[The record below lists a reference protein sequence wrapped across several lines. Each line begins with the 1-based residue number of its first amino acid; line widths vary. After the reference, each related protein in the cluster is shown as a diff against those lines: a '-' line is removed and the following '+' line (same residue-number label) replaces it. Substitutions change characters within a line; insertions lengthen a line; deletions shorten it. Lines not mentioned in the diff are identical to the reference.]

1 MKYILP
7 YLLFPMLAISAN
19 AQYKERQFSTK
30 AEYVYQGSSYL
41 SLGIGKIKRVE
52 PHFSDTLTYFK
63 NSHGPSFNVDFRLH
77 ENFNIA
83 PSLSYEYSKSF
94 FTVKL
99 KGGVITDF
107 KTQDYFISPQA
118 GLSVLGA
125 LYVLYGYNLSANNK
139 FNINGSMLTIGWNME
154 WEFEKAY

>member
-1 MKYILP
+1 MKDTLLW
-7 YLLFPMLAISAN
+7 LLFLIVTISAN
-19 AQYKERQFSTK
+19 AQYKERHFSTK
-30 AEYVYQGSSYL
+30 VEYAYQGSSYL
-41 SLGIGKIKRVE
+41 SLGIGKVKRVE

-83 PSLSYEYSKSF
+83 PGLSYEYSKNF

-99 KGGVITDF
+99 KGGVLTDF

-125 LYVLYGYNLSANNK
+125 LYVLYGYNFQLITNST
-139 FNINGSMLTIGWNME
+139 LT
-154 WEFEKAY
+154 AVC